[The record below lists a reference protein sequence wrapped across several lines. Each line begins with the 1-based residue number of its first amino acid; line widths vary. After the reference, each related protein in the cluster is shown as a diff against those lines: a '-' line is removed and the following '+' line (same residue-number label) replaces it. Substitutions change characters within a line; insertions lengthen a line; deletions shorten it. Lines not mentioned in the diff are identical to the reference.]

1 MTNINYGYAMVSRV
15 IRVIDGDSFICD
27 LGGNVRNPGTADNY
41 FLRAL
46 LSGITIRL
54 SRINAPEIN
63 SVNKDEAFKAL
74 LAQTELSNLLK
85 AAQTIRLTA
94 IRRDKYFRLNAEVW
108 VNNDINV
115 NDWMVINSTASYL
128 RP

>member
-15 IRVIDGDSFICD
+15 VRVIDGDSFICD

-54 SRINAPEIN
+54 SRINAPELTSIC
-63 SVNKDEAFKAL
+63 KAT
-74 LAQTELSNLLK
+74 AAGAEKAKADLSNLLE

-108 VNNDINV
+108 VDDNINV
-115 NDWMVINSTASYL
+115 NDWMVKNSTAYYL

>member
-15 IRVIDGDSFICD
+15 VRVIDGDSFICD